1 MQNEAI
7 AKCARCNNVII
18 MCSTSGKVPAEAW
31 NHFIKEFRTGEIN
44 KFLSLSIGM
53 TDVNSTQRAEGVQI
67 AKEKNCTVSVVTD
80 ERLMRGLVTAASW
93 LGANVKA
100 FAWDQL
106 EDAVKHFG
114 LSSALETR
122 VLDTARALR
131 RQCENELAK
140 QDGKRAVKAFAR

>member
-7 AKCARCNNVII
+7 AKCARLNNVII
-18 MCSTSGKVPAEAW
+18 MCSTAGKIPADAW

-44 KFLSLSIGM
+44 KFLSLSLGM

-67 AKEKNCTVSVVTD
+67 AKEKNCMVSVVTD

-100 FAWDQL
+100 FSWEQL
-106 EDAVKHFG
+106 DEAVKHFN
-114 LSSALETR
+114 LSSALEGR
-122 VLDTARALR
+122 VLAAATALR
-131 RQCENELAK
+131 RQCENELTK
-140 QDGKRAVKAFAR
+140 HDSKRVKAFAP